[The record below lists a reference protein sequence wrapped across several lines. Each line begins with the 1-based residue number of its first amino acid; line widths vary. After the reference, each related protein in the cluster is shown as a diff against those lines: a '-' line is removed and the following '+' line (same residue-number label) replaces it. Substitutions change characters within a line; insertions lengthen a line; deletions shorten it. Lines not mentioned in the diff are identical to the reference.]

1 MEMDREIAAMA
12 AIAGALDGFGE
23 DDVAVVTRI
32 LQWATSRYGVV
43 NTRQLAVSPVGGDS
57 EGSAPLDRRDFED
70 LADLFHVT
78 APRTGPERTLVASY
92 WVTSGEGQVEFTAQ
106 LVNSKLKDLGYGVS
120 NITEAF
126 TTLMKRR
133 PSLVMQTA
141 KQGKS
146 RQARKRYKLT
156 RAGHDEVEQMIRGE
170 SETGS

>member
-1 MEMDREIAAMA
+1 MAMDREITAMA
-12 AIAGALDGFGE
+12 EIAAALDRFDDE
-23 DDVAVVTRI
+23 DADVVVRI
-32 LQWATSRYGVV
+32 LQWATSRYGGD
-43 NTRQLAVSPVGGDS
+43 NTVQLAGAVASPGAG
-57 EGSAPLDRRDFED
+57 ESAPRDRPDFED

-78 APRTGPERTLVASY
+78 EPRTGPERTLVGSY

-156 RAGHDEVEQMIRGE
+156 RAGHDEVERMIRGDP
-170 SETGS
+170 ETDS

>member
-1 MEMDREIAAMA
+1 MAMDREIAAMA
-12 AIAGALDGFGE
+12 EIAEALDRFGE
-23 DDVAVVTRI
+23 EDLDVVVRI
-32 LQWATSRYGVV
+32 LQWATSRYGVLD
-43 NTRQLAVSPVGGDS
+43 TGQLAASATGSDV
-57 EGSAPLDRRDFED
+57 EGSAPRDRQGFED

-78 APRTGPERTLVASY
+78 APRTAPERTLVASY
-92 WVTSGEGQVEFTAQ
+92 WVTSSEGQVEFTAQ

-170 SETGS
+170 SETST

>member
-1 MEMDREIAAMA
+1 MDMDREIKAMA
-12 AIAGALDGFGE
+12 AIAGALDRFGE
-23 DDVAVVTRI
+23 DDTATVTRI
-32 LQWATSRYGVV
+32 LQWATSRYGGVDTV
-43 NTRQLAVSPVGGDS
+43 QLAAAPAVDDS
-57 EGSAPLDRRDFED
+57 EESTTVDRQDFEY

-120 NITEAF
+120 NITDAF
-126 TTLMKRR
+126 STLMKRR

-156 RAGHDEVEQMIRGE
+156 RAGHDEVERMIRGE
-170 SETGS
+170 SEAGG

>member
-1 MEMDREIAAMA
+1 M
-12 AIAGALDGFGE
+12 
-23 DDVAVVTRI
+23 
-32 LQWATSRYGVV
+32 
-43 NTRQLAVSPVGGDS
+43 
-57 EGSAPLDRRDFED
+57 
-70 LADLFHVT
+70 T
-78 APRTGPERTLVASY
+78 A
-92 WVTSGEGQVEFTAQ
+92 GEGQVEFTAQ

-120 NITEAF
+120 NITDAF

-156 RAGHDEVEQMIRGE
+156 RAGQDEVERMIRGE

>member
-1 MEMDREIAAMA
+1 MEMDREIAAMSEIA
-12 AIAGALDGFGE
+12 AALDRFE
-23 DDVAVVTRI
+23 DEEIDIVTRI
-32 LQWATSRYGVV
+32 LQWATSRYGIAD
-43 NTRQLAVSPVGGDS
+43 TGQLAVSTAT
-57 EGSAPLDRRDFED
+57 SAVEESALQDRRDFED

-78 APRTGPERTLVASY
+78 APRTAPERTLVASY
-92 WVTSGEGQVEFTAQ
+92 WMTAGEGQVEFTAQ

-120 NITEAF
+120 NITDAF

-156 RAGHDEVEQMIRGE
+156 RAGQDEVERMIRGE